1 MTRLLC
7 SLSGNPP
14 LSFRGAKRRGNP
26 YLFRQKPAKSAEFVR
41 FRNGLPRQCA
51 HWLAMTDFF
60 DSLKRAP
67 SRVLFLPLQE
77 PLPAGRAP
85 ARSVEIAAHGVAH
98 DLELGADVGGLDQQL
113 RLVIVG
119 HEELH
124 DAGAI
129 LRGRHAAVCIHEA
142 DVLRRAAVQR
152 PGLGRKAV

>member
-1 MTRLLC
+1 M
-7 SLSGNPP
+7 
-14 LSFRGAKRRGNP
+14 A
-26 YLFRQKPAKSAEFVR
+26 
-41 FRNGLPRQCA
+41 
-51 HWLAMTDFF
+51 
-60 DSLKRAP
+60 KRAP

-85 ARSVEIAAHGVAH
+85 ARSVEIAAHHVAH

-129 LRGRHAAVCIHEA
+129 LRGRHAAVGIHEA

-152 PGLGRKAV
+152 PGLGRKVV